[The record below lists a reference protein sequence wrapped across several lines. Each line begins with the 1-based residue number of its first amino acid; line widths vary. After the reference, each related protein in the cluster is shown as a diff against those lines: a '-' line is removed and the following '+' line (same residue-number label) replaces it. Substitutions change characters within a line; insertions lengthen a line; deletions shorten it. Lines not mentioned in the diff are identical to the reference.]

1 MNDCS
6 SKVGHDFRKKWFKSM
21 MTKNMVTVFLKEKMK
36 EPVLDKS
43 LPWEDLFKDK
53 TR

>member
-1 MNDCS
+1 MTVHQ
-6 SKVGHDFRKKWFKSM
+6 KLGMILEKKWFKSM